1 MALIDWVAWM
11 NLTNRE
17 ADIIFAIMRELS
29 GEFSH
34 DEVRTRVGKQ
44 LLDLL
49 DADYFASYVWNDAQG
64 KFVSGVQLN
73 MSDSNLAQYDEY
85 YQFHDPITHK
95 LQRRHKA
102 TPVSEIM
109 AHEKLKDTDSPYA
122 LITIE
127 IQDNRKDFFIFL
139 SDYSYTS
146 ILQNETAEDS
156 SPQIAEAEETYSE
169 LVILA
174 DEITTVWSMAKSLN
188 YDDLSIYQV
197 MWSIFENNRD
207 AFIDD
212 NINLIR
218 NDMDILVPELQSIRE
233 IDKSYAKFSIREMID
248 TNTFE
253 TQQML
258 TLVAPEPEAIIQE
271 EIEVI
276 QEEKIGNF
284 DIQNQERTTLDP
296 QAIIESQT
304 RIIEIERN
312 EETEILNEEINSG
325 VNILQLLIVSLVSL
339 AVGFLIAIFLI
350 RRNLVNA
357 KSESKTDDAL
367 SSMPKGLS
375 IKNDPFIQQ
384 FDLAITLYEMKDYE
398 KAKTLLDEII
408 DKAKNQKLIQ
418 QAVDLRSKI

>member
-1 MALIDWVAWM
+1 MKIKKISFFLFFI
-11 NLTNRE
+11 TFSS
-17 ADIIFAIMRELS
+17 ILS
-29 GEFSH
+29 
-34 DEVRTRVGKQ
+34 
-44 LLDLL
+44 
-49 DADYFASYVWNDAQG
+49 
-64 KFVSGVQLN
+64 
-73 MSDSNLAQYDEY
+73 
-85 YQFHDPITHK
+85 
-95 LQRRHKA
+95 
-102 TPVSEIM
+102 SEITYISSKTFQDEN
-109 AHEKLKDTDSPYA
+109 AVQIVISINSSEEIDKSDISIFEYQTSSSIKDSLFNLSLSKENISEYNLSFEKLKDTDSPYA
-122 LITIE
+122 LFTIE

-139 SDYSYTS
+139 SDDSYTS

-156 SPQIAEAEETYSE
+156 SPQITEAEETYSE

-258 TLVAPEPEAIIQE
+258 TLVAPESEAIVE
-271 EIEVI
+271 EEVEVI
-276 QEEKIGNF
+276 EEEKIQDF
-284 DIQNQERTTLDP
+284 DIQNQEQTTLDP

>member
-1 MALIDWVAWM
+1 MKIKKISFFLFFI
-11 NLTNRE
+11 TFSS
-17 ADIIFAIMRELS
+17 ILS
-29 GEFSH
+29 
-34 DEVRTRVGKQ
+34 
-44 LLDLL
+44 
-49 DADYFASYVWNDAQG
+49 
-64 KFVSGVQLN
+64 
-73 MSDSNLAQYDEY
+73 
-85 YQFHDPITHK
+85 
-95 LQRRHKA
+95 
-102 TPVSEIM
+102 SEITYISSKTFQDEN
-109 AHEKLKDTDSPYA
+109 AVQIVISINSTKEIDKSDISIFEYQTSSSIKDSLFNLSLSKENISEYNLSFEKLKDTDSPYA
-122 LITIE
+122 LFTIE

-139 SDYSYTS
+139 SDDSYTS

-156 SPQIAEAEETYSE
+156 SPQITEAEETYSE
-169 LVILA
+169 QVILA

-276 QEEKIGNF
+276 QEEKIENF
-284 DIQNQERTTLDP
+284 DIQNQERTTPDP

-418 QAVDLRSKI
+418 QAIDLRSKI

>member
-1 MALIDWVAWM
+1 MKIKKISFFLFF
-11 NLTNRE
+11 
-17 ADIIFAIMRELS
+17 IIFSSLLS
-29 GEFSH
+29 
-34 DEVRTRVGKQ
+34 
-44 LLDLL
+44 
-49 DADYFASYVWNDAQG
+49 
-64 KFVSGVQLN
+64 
-73 MSDSNLAQYDEY
+73 
-85 YQFHDPITHK
+85 
-95 LQRRHKA
+95 
-102 TPVSEIM
+102 SEITYLSSKTFQDEN
-109 AHEKLKDTDSPYA
+109 AIQIVISINSTEEIDKSYINIFEYQTSFSIKDSLFNLSLSRENISEYNLSFEKLKDTDSPYA
-122 LITIE
+122 LFTID
-127 IQDNRKDFFIFL
+127 IKDNRKDFFIFL
-139 SDYSYTS
+139 SDDSYTS
-146 ILQNETAEDS
+146 ILQNDTEEDS
-156 SPQIAEAEETYSE
+156 SPQIIEEEEPSSE

-174 DEITTVWSMAKSLN
+174 NEITTVWSMAKSLN
-188 YDDLSIYQV
+188 YEDLSIYQV

-233 IDKSYAKFSIREMID
+233 IDKSFAKFSIREMID

-258 TLVAPEPEAIIQE
+258 TLVAPEPEVIIE
-271 EIEVI
+271 DEIELI
-276 QEEKIGNF
+276 QEEKVQNF
-284 DIQNQERTTLDP
+284 DIQNQEQTTSDP

-312 EETEILNEEINSG
+312 EEIEVSNEEINSR
-325 VNILQLLIVSLVSL
+325 VNILQLLLVSLVSL

-350 RRNLVNA
+350 RRNSVTA
-357 KSESKTDDAL
+357 KNKSKTDDAL
-367 SSMPKGLS
+367 SSIPKGLS

>member
-1 MALIDWVAWM
+1 MKIKKISSFLF
-11 NLTNRE
+11 L
-17 ADIIFAIMRELS
+17 IIFSSLLS
-29 GEFSH
+29 
-34 DEVRTRVGKQ
+34 
-44 LLDLL
+44 
-49 DADYFASYVWNDAQG
+49 
-64 KFVSGVQLN
+64 
-73 MSDSNLAQYDEY
+73 
-85 YQFHDPITHK
+85 
-95 LQRRHKA
+95 
-102 TPVSEIM
+102 SEITYLSSKTFQDEN
-109 AHEKLKDTDSPYA
+109 AIQIIISINSTEEIDKSDISIFEYQTSSSIKDSLFNLSLSKENISEYNLSFEKLKDTDSPYA
-122 LITIE
+122 LFTIE

-139 SDYSYTS
+139 SDDSYTS

-174 DEITTVWSMAKSLN
+174 DEITTVWSMAESLN

-197 MWSIFENNRD
+197 MWSIFENNRG

-276 QEEKIGNF
+276 QEEKIENF
-284 DIQNQERTTLDP
+284 DIQNQERTTPDP

>member
-1 MALIDWVAWM
+1 MKIKKISFFLFF
-11 NLTNRE
+11 
-17 ADIIFAIMRELS
+17 IIFSSLLS
-29 GEFSH
+29 
-34 DEVRTRVGKQ
+34 
-44 LLDLL
+44 
-49 DADYFASYVWNDAQG
+49 
-64 KFVSGVQLN
+64 
-73 MSDSNLAQYDEY
+73 
-85 YQFHDPITHK
+85 
-95 LQRRHKA
+95 
-102 TPVSEIM
+102 SEITYLSSKTFQDEN
-109 AHEKLKDTDSPYA
+109 AIQIIISINSTEEIDKSDISIFEYQTSSSIKDSLFNLSLSRVNISEYNLSFEKLKDTDTPYA
-122 LITIE
+122 LFTIE
-127 IQDNRKDFFIFL
+127 IKDNRKDFFIFL
-139 SDYSYTS
+139 SDDSYTS
-146 ILQNETAEDS
+146 ILQNETVEVS
-156 SPQIAEAEETYSE
+156 SPQIIEEEKPSNE
-169 LVILA
+169 IVILA
-174 DEITTVWSMAKSLN
+174 DEITTLWSMAESLN

-197 MWSIFENNRD
+197 MWSIFENNRG

-218 NDMDILVPELQSIRE
+218 NDMDILIPELQSIRE

-258 TLVAPEPEAIIQE
+258 TLVAPEPEAIIEQ
-271 EIEVI
+271 EIEVT
-276 QEEKIGNF
+276 QEEKTQNF
-284 DIQNQERTTLDP
+284 DIQNQEQTTLDP

-312 EETEILNEEINSG
+312 EEIEISNGEINSG

-350 RRNLVNA
+350 KRNLVTA
-357 KSESKTDDAL
+357 KNESKPDDAL
-367 SSMPKGLS
+367 LSMPKGLS

-398 KAKTLLDEII
+398 KAKILLDEII

>member
-1 MALIDWVAWM
+1 MKIKKISTFLFF
-11 NLTNRE
+11 
-17 ADIIFAIMRELS
+17 IIFSSLLS
-29 GEFSH
+29 
-34 DEVRTRVGKQ
+34 
-44 LLDLL
+44 
-49 DADYFASYVWNDAQG
+49 
-64 KFVSGVQLN
+64 
-73 MSDSNLAQYDEY
+73 
-85 YQFHDPITHK
+85 
-95 LQRRHKA
+95 
-102 TPVSEIM
+102 SEITYLSSKTFQDEN
-109 AHEKLKDTDSPYA
+109 AIQIVISINSTEELDKSDISIFEYQTSSSIKDSLFNLSLSRENISEYNLSFEKIKDTDSPYA
-122 LITIE
+122 LFTIE
-127 IQDNRKDFFIFL
+127 IKDNRKDFFIFL
-139 SDYSYTS
+139 SDDSYTS
-146 ILQNETAEDS
+146 ILQNETTEVL
-156 SPQIAEAEETYSE
+156 SPQIIEEEETYSE

-174 DEITTVWSMAKSLN
+174 DEITTVWSMAESLN

-197 MWSIFENNRD
+197 MWSIFENNRN

-233 IDKSYAKFSIREMID
+233 IDKSFAKFSIREMID

-258 TLVAPEPEAIIQE
+258 TLVAPESEAIVEE

-276 QEEKIGNF
+276 EEEKIQNF
-284 DIQNQERTTLDP
+284 DIQNQEQTTLDP

>member
-1 MALIDWVAWM
+1 MKIKKISSFLF
-11 NLTNRE
+11 L
-17 ADIIFAIMRELS
+17 IIFSSLLS
-29 GEFSH
+29 
-34 DEVRTRVGKQ
+34 
-44 LLDLL
+44 
-49 DADYFASYVWNDAQG
+49 
-64 KFVSGVQLN
+64 
-73 MSDSNLAQYDEY
+73 
-85 YQFHDPITHK
+85 
-95 LQRRHKA
+95 
-102 TPVSEIM
+102 SEITYISSKTFQDENTVQIVISINSTEEIDKSDISIFEYQTSSSIKDSLFNLSLSRENINEYNLRF
-109 AHEKLKDTDSPYA
+109 EKLKDIDSPYA
-122 LITIE
+122 LFTIE
-127 IQDNRKDFFIFL
+127 IKDNRKDFFIFL
-139 SDYSYTS
+139 SDDSYTS
-146 ILQNETAEDS
+146 ILQNETTEVL
-156 SPQIAEAEETYSE
+156 SPQIIEEEETYSE

-174 DEITTVWSMAKSLN
+174 DEITTVWSMAESLN

-197 MWSIFENNRD
+197 MWGIFENNRD

-233 IDKSYAKFSIREMID
+233 IDKSFAKFSIREMID

-258 TLVAPEPEAIIQE
+258 TLVAPEPEAIVEE
-271 EIEVI
+271 EIEEI
-276 QEEKIGNF
+276 QEEKIQNF
-284 DIQNQERTTLDP
+284 DIQNQEQTSLDP

-339 AVGFLIAIFLI
+339 AAGFLIAIFLI
-350 RRNLVNA
+350 RKNSVTA
-357 KSESKTDDAL
+357 KSESQTEDAL
-367 SSMPKGLS
+367 LSMPKGLS

>member
-1 MALIDWVAWM
+1 MKIKKISFFLFFI
-11 NLTNRE
+11 TFSS
-17 ADIIFAIMRELS
+17 ILS
-29 GEFSH
+29 
-34 DEVRTRVGKQ
+34 
-44 LLDLL
+44 
-49 DADYFASYVWNDAQG
+49 
-64 KFVSGVQLN
+64 
-73 MSDSNLAQYDEY
+73 
-85 YQFHDPITHK
+85 
-95 LQRRHKA
+95 
-102 TPVSEIM
+102 SEITYISSKTFQDEN
-109 AHEKLKDTDSPYA
+109 AVQIVISINSSEEIDKSDISIFEYQTSSSIKDSLFNLSLSKENISEYNLSFEKLKDTDSPYA
-122 LITIE
+122 LFTIE

-139 SDYSYTS
+139 SDDSYTS

-156 SPQIAEAEETYSE
+156 SPQITEAEETYSE

-207 AFIDD
+207 AFIED

-218 NDMDILVPELQSIRE
+218 NDMDILVPEFQSIKE

-276 QEEKIGNF
+276 QEEKIENF
-284 DIQNQERTTLDP
+284 DIQNQERTTPDP

-418 QAVDLRSKI
+418 QAIDLRSKI

>member
-1 MALIDWVAWM
+1 MKIKKISFFLFFI
-11 NLTNRE
+11 TFSS
-17 ADIIFAIMRELS
+17 ILS
-29 GEFSH
+29 
-34 DEVRTRVGKQ
+34 
-44 LLDLL
+44 
-49 DADYFASYVWNDAQG
+49 
-64 KFVSGVQLN
+64 
-73 MSDSNLAQYDEY
+73 
-85 YQFHDPITHK
+85 
-95 LQRRHKA
+95 
-102 TPVSEIM
+102 SEITYISSKTFQDEN
-109 AHEKLKDTDSPYA
+109 AVQIVISINSSEEIDKSDISIFEYQTSSSIKDSLFNLSLSKENISEYNLSFEKLKDTDSPYA
-122 LITIE
+122 LFTIE

-139 SDYSYTS
+139 SDDSYTS

-156 SPQIAEAEETYSE
+156 SPQITEAEETYSE

-218 NDMDILVPELQSIRE
+218 NDRDILVPELQSIRE
-233 IDKSYAKFSIREMID
+233 IDKSYAKFSVREMID

-258 TLVAPEPEAIIQE
+258 TLIAPETE
-271 EIEVI
+271 ETIEETVEEM
-276 QEEKIGNF
+276 QEEKIQNF
-284 DIQNQERTTLDP
+284 DIQNQEQTTSDP

-312 EETEILNEEINSG
+312 EEIEISNEEINSG
-325 VNILQLLIVSLVSL
+325 VNLLQLLIVSLLSL
-339 AVGFLIAIFLI
+339 AAGFLIAIFLI
-350 RRNLVNA
+350 RKNSVIA
-357 KSESKTDDAL
+357 KSEFQTEDAL
-367 SSMPKGLS
+367 LSMPKGLS

>member
-1 MALIDWVAWM
+1 MKIKKISFFLFF
-11 NLTNRE
+11 
-17 ADIIFAIMRELS
+17 IIFSSLLS
-29 GEFSH
+29 
-34 DEVRTRVGKQ
+34 
-44 LLDLL
+44 
-49 DADYFASYVWNDAQG
+49 
-64 KFVSGVQLN
+64 
-73 MSDSNLAQYDEY
+73 
-85 YQFHDPITHK
+85 
-95 LQRRHKA
+95 
-102 TPVSEIM
+102 SEISFLSSKTFQDEN
-109 AHEKLKDTDSPYA
+109 AIQIVISINSTEEIDKSDISIFEYQTSSSIKDSLFNLSLSRVNISEYNLSFEKLKDTDTPYA
-122 LITIE
+122 LFTIE
-127 IQDNRKDFFIFL
+127 IKDNRKDFFIFL
-139 SDYSYTS
+139 SDDSYTS
-146 ILQNETAEDS
+146 ILQNETVEVS
-156 SPQIAEAEETYSE
+156 SPQIIEEEKPSNE
-169 LVILA
+169 IVILA
-174 DEITTVWSMAKSLN
+174 DEISTVWSMAESLN

-197 MWSIFENNRD
+197 MWSIFENNRG

-218 NDMDILVPELQSIRE
+218 NDMDILIPELQSIRE

-258 TLVAPEPEAIIQE
+258 TLVAPEPEAIIEQ
-271 EIEVI
+271 EIEVT
-276 QEEKIGNF
+276 QEEKTQNF
-284 DIQNQERTTLDP
+284 DIQNQEQTTLDP

-312 EETEILNEEINSG
+312 EEIEISNGEINSG

-350 RRNLVNA
+350 KRNLVTA
-357 KSESKTDDAL
+357 KNETKPDDAL

-398 KAKTLLDEII
+398 KAKILLDEII

>member
-1 MALIDWVAWM
+1 MKIKKISFFLFF
-11 NLTNRE
+11 
-17 ADIIFAIMRELS
+17 IIFSSLLS
-29 GEFSH
+29 
-34 DEVRTRVGKQ
+34 
-44 LLDLL
+44 
-49 DADYFASYVWNDAQG
+49 
-64 KFVSGVQLN
+64 
-73 MSDSNLAQYDEY
+73 
-85 YQFHDPITHK
+85 
-95 LQRRHKA
+95 
-102 TPVSEIM
+102 SEITYLSSKTFQDEN
-109 AHEKLKDTDSPYA
+109 AIQIIISINSTEEIDKSDISIFEYQTSSSIKDSLFNLSLSRVNISEYNLSFEKLKDTDTPYA
-122 LITIE
+122 LFTIE
-127 IQDNRKDFFIFL
+127 IKDNRKDFFIFL
-139 SDYSYTS
+139 SDDSYTS
-146 ILQNETAEDS
+146 ILQNETLEVS
-156 SPQIAEAEETYSE
+156 SPQIIEEEKPSNE
-169 LVILA
+169 IVILA
-174 DEITTVWSMAKSLN
+174 DEITTVWSMAESLN

-197 MWSIFENNRD
+197 MWSIFENNRG

-218 NDMDILVPELQSIRE
+218 NDMDILIPELQSIRE
-233 IDKSYAKFSIREMID
+233 IDKSYAKFSIREMVD

-258 TLVAPEPEAIIQE
+258 TLVAPEPEAIIEQ
-271 EIEVI
+271 EIEVT
-276 QEEKIGNF
+276 QEEKTQNF
-284 DIQNQERTTLDP
+284 DTQNQEQTTLDP

-312 EETEILNEEINSG
+312 EEIEISNGEINSG

-350 RRNLVNA
+350 KRNLVTA
-357 KSESKTDDAL
+357 KNESKPDDAL

-398 KAKTLLDEII
+398 KAKILLDEII

>member
-1 MALIDWVAWM
+1 MKIKKISFFLFF
-11 NLTNRE
+11 
-17 ADIIFAIMRELS
+17 IIFSSLLS
-29 GEFSH
+29 
-34 DEVRTRVGKQ
+34 
-44 LLDLL
+44 
-49 DADYFASYVWNDAQG
+49 
-64 KFVSGVQLN
+64 
-73 MSDSNLAQYDEY
+73 
-85 YQFHDPITHK
+85 
-95 LQRRHKA
+95 
-102 TPVSEIM
+102 SEITFLSSKTFQDEN
-109 AHEKLKDTDSPYA
+109 AIQIVISINSTEEIDKSDISIFEYQTSSSIKDSLFNLSLSRVNISEYNLSFEKLKDTDSPYA
-122 LITIE
+122 LFTIE
-127 IQDNRKDFFIFL
+127 IKDNRKDFFIFL
-139 SDYSYTS
+139 SDDSYTS
-146 ILQNETAEDS
+146 ILQNETVEVS
-156 SPQIAEAEETYSE
+156 SPQIIEEEKPSNE
-169 LVILA
+169 IVILA
-174 DEITTVWSMAKSLN
+174 DEITTVWSMAESLN

-197 MWSIFENNRD
+197 MWSIFENNRG

-218 NDMDILVPELQSIRE
+218 NDMDILIPELQSIRE

-258 TLVAPEPEAIIQE
+258 TLVAPEPEAIIEQ
-271 EIEVI
+271 EIEVT
-276 QEEKIGNF
+276 QEEKTQNF
-284 DIQNQERTTLDP
+284 DIQNQEQTTLDP

-312 EETEILNEEINSG
+312 EEIEISNGEINSG

-350 RRNLVNA
+350 KRNLVTA
-357 KSESKTDDAL
+357 KNESKPDDAL

-398 KAKTLLDEII
+398 KAKILLDEII

>member
-1 MALIDWVAWM
+1 MKIKKISFFLFF
-11 NLTNRE
+11 
-17 ADIIFAIMRELS
+17 IIFSSLLS
-29 GEFSH
+29 
-34 DEVRTRVGKQ
+34 
-44 LLDLL
+44 
-49 DADYFASYVWNDAQG
+49 
-64 KFVSGVQLN
+64 
-73 MSDSNLAQYDEY
+73 
-85 YQFHDPITHK
+85 
-95 LQRRHKA
+95 
-102 TPVSEIM
+102 SEITYLSSKTFQDEN
-109 AHEKLKDTDSPYA
+109 AIQIIISINSTEEIDKSDISIFEYQTSSSIKDSLFNLSLSRVNISEYNLSFEKLKDTDTPYA
-122 LITIE
+122 LFTIE
-127 IQDNRKDFFIFL
+127 IKDNRKDFFIFL
-139 SDYSYTS
+139 SDDSYAS
-146 ILQNETAEDS
+146 ILQDETVEVS
-156 SPQIAEAEETYSE
+156 SPQIIEEEKPSNE
-169 LVILA
+169 IVILA
-174 DEITTVWSMAKSLN
+174 DEITTVWSMAESLN

-197 MWSIFENNRD
+197 MWSIFENNRG

-218 NDMDILVPELQSIRE
+218 NDMDILIPELQSIRE

-258 TLVAPEPEAIIQE
+258 TLVAPEPEAIIEQ
-271 EIEVI
+271 EIEVT
-276 QEEKIGNF
+276 QEEKTQNF
-284 DIQNQERTTLDP
+284 DIQNQEQTTLDP

-312 EETEILNEEINSG
+312 EEIEISNGEINSG

-350 RRNLVNA
+350 KRNLVTA
-357 KSESKTDDAL
+357 KNESKPDDAL

-398 KAKTLLDEII
+398 KAKILLDEII

>member
-1 MALIDWVAWM
+1 MKIKKISFFLFF
-11 NLTNRE
+11 
-17 ADIIFAIMRELS
+17 IIFSSLLS
-29 GEFSH
+29 
-34 DEVRTRVGKQ
+34 
-44 LLDLL
+44 
-49 DADYFASYVWNDAQG
+49 
-64 KFVSGVQLN
+64 
-73 MSDSNLAQYDEY
+73 
-85 YQFHDPITHK
+85 
-95 LQRRHKA
+95 
-102 TPVSEIM
+102 SEITYLSSKTFQDEN
-109 AHEKLKDTDSPYA
+109 AIQIIISINSTEEIDKSDISIFEYQTSSSIKDSLFNLSLSRVNISEYNLSFEKLKDTDTPYA
-122 LITIE
+122 LFTIE
-127 IQDNRKDFFIFL
+127 IKDNRKDFFIFL
-139 SDYSYTS
+139 SDDSYTS
-146 ILQNETAEDS
+146 ILQNETVEVS
-156 SPQIAEAEETYSE
+156 SPQIIEKEKPSNEI
-169 LVILA
+169 VILA
-174 DEITTVWSMAKSLN
+174 DEITTVWSMAESLN

-197 MWSIFENNRD
+197 MWSIFENNRG

-218 NDMDILVPELQSIRE
+218 NDMDILIPELQSIRE

-258 TLVAPEPEAIIQE
+258 TLVAPEPEAIIEQ
-271 EIEVI
+271 EIEVT
-276 QEEKIGNF
+276 QEEKTQNF
-284 DIQNQERTTLDP
+284 DIQSQEQTTLDP

-312 EETEILNEEINSG
+312 EEIEISNGEINSG

-350 RRNLVNA
+350 KRNLVTA
-357 KSESKTDDAL
+357 KNESKPDDAL

-398 KAKTLLDEII
+398 KAKILLDEII

>member
-1 MALIDWVAWM
+1 MKIKKISFFLFFI
-11 NLTNRE
+11 TFSS
-17 ADIIFAIMRELS
+17 ILS
-29 GEFSH
+29 
-34 DEVRTRVGKQ
+34 
-44 LLDLL
+44 
-49 DADYFASYVWNDAQG
+49 
-64 KFVSGVQLN
+64 
-73 MSDSNLAQYDEY
+73 
-85 YQFHDPITHK
+85 
-95 LQRRHKA
+95 
-102 TPVSEIM
+102 SEITYISSKTFQDEN
-109 AHEKLKDTDSPYA
+109 AVQIVISINSSEEIDKSDISIFEYQTSSSIKDSLFNLSLSKENISEYNLSFEKLKDTDSPYA
-122 LITIE
+122 LFTIE

-139 SDYSYTS
+139 SDDSYTS

-156 SPQIAEAEETYSE
+156 SPQITEAEETYSE

-258 TLVAPEPEAIIQE
+258 TLVAPESEAIVEE

-276 QEEKIGNF
+276 EEEKIENF
-284 DIQNQERTTLDP
+284 DIQNQEQTTLDP

>member
-1 MALIDWVAWM
+1 MKIKKISFFLFFI
-11 NLTNRE
+11 TFSS
-17 ADIIFAIMRELS
+17 ILS
-29 GEFSH
+29 
-34 DEVRTRVGKQ
+34 
-44 LLDLL
+44 
-49 DADYFASYVWNDAQG
+49 
-64 KFVSGVQLN
+64 
-73 MSDSNLAQYDEY
+73 
-85 YQFHDPITHK
+85 
-95 LQRRHKA
+95 
-102 TPVSEIM
+102 SEITYISSKTFQDEN
-109 AHEKLKDTDSPYA
+109 AVQIVISINSSEEIDKSDISIFEYQTSSSIKDSLFNLSLSKENISEYNLSFEKLKDTDSPYA
-122 LITIE
+122 LFTIE

-139 SDYSYTS
+139 SDDSYTS

-156 SPQIAEAEETYSE
+156 SPQITEAEETYSE
-169 LVILA
+169 QVILA

-218 NDMDILVPELQSIRE
+218 SDMDILVPELQSIRE

-276 QEEKIGNF
+276 QEEKIENF
-284 DIQNQERTTLDP
+284 DIQNQERTTPDP

-418 QAVDLRSKI
+418 QAIDLRSKI

>member
-1 MALIDWVAWM
+1 MKIKKISFFLFF
-11 NLTNRE
+11 
-17 ADIIFAIMRELS
+17 IIFSSLLS
-29 GEFSH
+29 
-34 DEVRTRVGKQ
+34 
-44 LLDLL
+44 
-49 DADYFASYVWNDAQG
+49 
-64 KFVSGVQLN
+64 
-73 MSDSNLAQYDEY
+73 
-85 YQFHDPITHK
+85 
-95 LQRRHKA
+95 
-102 TPVSEIM
+102 SEITYLSSKTFQDEN
-109 AHEKLKDTDSPYA
+109 AIQIIISINSTEEIDKSDISIFEYQTSSSIKDSLFNLSLSRVNISEYNLSFEKLKDTDSPYA
-122 LITIE
+122 LFTIE
-127 IQDNRKDFFIFL
+127 IKDNRKDFFIFL
-139 SDYSYTS
+139 SDDTYTS
-146 ILQNETAEDS
+146 IIQNETVEVS
-156 SPQIAEAEETYSE
+156 SPQIIEEEKPSNE
-169 LVILA
+169 LVILS
-174 DEITTVWSMAKSLN
+174 DEITTVWSMAESLN

-197 MWSIFENNRD
+197 MWSIFENNRG

-218 NDMDILVPELQSIRE
+218 NDMDILIPELQSIRE

-258 TLVAPEPEAIIQE
+258 TLVAPEPEAIIEQ
-271 EIEVI
+271 EIEVT
-276 QEEKIGNF
+276 QEEKTQNF
-284 DIQNQERTTLDP
+284 DIQNQEQTTLDP

-312 EETEILNEEINSG
+312 EEIEISNGEINSG

-350 RRNLVNA
+350 KRNLVTA
-357 KSESKTDDAL
+357 KNESKPDDAL

-398 KAKTLLDEII
+398 KAKILLDEII

>member
-1 MALIDWVAWM
+1 MKIKKISFFLFF
-11 NLTNRE
+11 
-17 ADIIFAIMRELS
+17 IIFSSLLS
-29 GEFSH
+29 
-34 DEVRTRVGKQ
+34 
-44 LLDLL
+44 
-49 DADYFASYVWNDAQG
+49 
-64 KFVSGVQLN
+64 
-73 MSDSNLAQYDEY
+73 
-85 YQFHDPITHK
+85 
-95 LQRRHKA
+95 
-102 TPVSEIM
+102 SEITYLSSKTFKDEN
-109 AHEKLKDTDSPYA
+109 AIQIIISINSTEEIDKSDISIFEYQTSSSIKDSLFNLSLSRVNISEYNLSFEKLKDTDTPYA
-122 LITIE
+122 LFTIE
-127 IQDNRKDFFIFL
+127 IKDNRKDFFIFL
-139 SDYSYTS
+139 SDDSYTS
-146 ILQNETAEDS
+146 ILQNETVEVS
-156 SPQIAEAEETYSE
+156 SPQIIEEEKPSNE
-169 LVILA
+169 IVILA
-174 DEITTVWSMAKSLN
+174 DEITTVWSMAESLN

-197 MWSIFENNRD
+197 MWSIFENNRG

-218 NDMDILVPELQSIRE
+218 NDMDILIPELQSIRE

-258 TLVAPEPEAIIQE
+258 TLVAPEPEAIIE
-271 EIEVI
+271 KEIEVT
-276 QEEKIGNF
+276 QEEKTQNF
-284 DIQNQERTTLDP
+284 DIQNQEQTTLDP

-312 EETEILNEEINSG
+312 EEIEISNGEINSG
-325 VNILQLLIVSLVSL
+325 VNILQLLIVSLISL

-350 RRNLVNA
+350 KRNLVTA
-357 KSESKTDDAL
+357 KNESKPDDAL

-398 KAKTLLDEII
+398 KAKILLDEII

>member
-1 MALIDWVAWM
+1 MKIKKISTFLFF
-11 NLTNRE
+11 
-17 ADIIFAIMRELS
+17 IIFSSLLS
-29 GEFSH
+29 
-34 DEVRTRVGKQ
+34 
-44 LLDLL
+44 
-49 DADYFASYVWNDAQG
+49 
-64 KFVSGVQLN
+64 
-73 MSDSNLAQYDEY
+73 
-85 YQFHDPITHK
+85 
-95 LQRRHKA
+95 
-102 TPVSEIM
+102 SEITYLSSKTFQDENEIQIVISINSTEELDKSDISIFEYQTSSSIKDSLFNLSLSRENISEYNLSF
-109 AHEKLKDTDSPYA
+109 EKIKDTDSPYA
-122 LITIE
+122 LFTIE
-127 IQDNRKDFFIFL
+127 IKDNRKDFFIFL
-139 SDYSYTS
+139 SDDSYTS
-146 ILQNETAEDS
+146 ILQNETTEIL
-156 SPQIAEAEETYSE
+156 SPKIIEEEETYSE

-174 DEITTVWSMAKSLN
+174 DEITTVWSMAESLN

-197 MWSIFENNRD
+197 MWSIFENNRN

-218 NDMDILVPELQSIRE
+218 NDMDILVPELQSIRK
-233 IDKSYAKFSIREMID
+233 IDKSFAKFSIREMID

-258 TLVAPEPEAIIQE
+258 TLVAPESEAIVEE

-276 QEEKIGNF
+276 EEEKIQNF
-284 DIQNQERTTLDP
+284 DIQNPEQTTLDP

-339 AVGFLIAIFLI
+339 AIGFLIAFFLI
-350 RRNLVNA
+350 RKNSVIA
-357 KSESKTDDAL
+357 KSEFKTEDAL
-367 SSMPKGLS
+367 LSMPKGLS

>member
-1 MALIDWVAWM
+1 MKIKKISFFLFF
-11 NLTNRE
+11 
-17 ADIIFAIMRELS
+17 IIFSSLLS
-29 GEFSH
+29 
-34 DEVRTRVGKQ
+34 
-44 LLDLL
+44 
-49 DADYFASYVWNDAQG
+49 
-64 KFVSGVQLN
+64 
-73 MSDSNLAQYDEY
+73 
-85 YQFHDPITHK
+85 
-95 LQRRHKA
+95 
-102 TPVSEIM
+102 SEITYLSSKTFQDEN
-109 AHEKLKDTDSPYA
+109 AIQIIISINSTEEIDKSDISIFEYQTSSSIKDSLFNLSLSRVNISEYNLSFEKLKDTDNPYA
-122 LITIE
+122 LFTIE
-127 IQDNRKDFFIFL
+127 IKDNRKDFFIFL
-139 SDYSYTS
+139 SDDSYTS
-146 ILQNETAEDS
+146 ILQNETVEVS
-156 SPQIAEAEETYSE
+156 SPQIIEEEKPSNE
-169 LVILA
+169 IVILA
-174 DEITTVWSMAKSLN
+174 DEISTVWSMAESLN

-197 MWSIFENNRD
+197 MWSIFENNRG

-218 NDMDILVPELQSIRE
+218 NDMDILIPELQSIRE

-258 TLVAPEPEAIIQE
+258 TLVAPEPEAIIEQ
-271 EIEVI
+271 EIEVT
-276 QEEKIGNF
+276 QEEKTQNF
-284 DIQNQERTTLDP
+284 DTQNQEQTTLDP

-312 EETEILNEEINSG
+312 EEIEISNGEINSG

-339 AVGFLIAIFLI
+339 AVGFLIATFLI
-350 RRNLVNA
+350 KRNLVTA
-357 KSESKTDDAL
+357 KNETKPDDAL

-398 KAKTLLDEII
+398 KAKILLDEII

>member
-1 MALIDWVAWM
+1 MKIKKISFFLFF
-11 NLTNRE
+11 
-17 ADIIFAIMRELS
+17 IIFSSLLS
-29 GEFSH
+29 
-34 DEVRTRVGKQ
+34 
-44 LLDLL
+44 
-49 DADYFASYVWNDAQG
+49 
-64 KFVSGVQLN
+64 
-73 MSDSNLAQYDEY
+73 
-85 YQFHDPITHK
+85 
-95 LQRRHKA
+95 
-102 TPVSEIM
+102 SEITYLSSKTFQDEN
-109 AHEKLKDTDSPYA
+109 AIQIIISINSTEEIDKSDISIFEYQTSSSIKDSLFNLSLSRVNISEYNLSFEKLKDTDTPYA
-122 LITIE
+122 LFTIE
-127 IQDNRKDFFIFL
+127 IKDNRKDFFIFL
-139 SDYSYTS
+139 SDDSYTS
-146 ILQNETAEDS
+146 ILQNETVEVS
-156 SPQIAEAEETYSE
+156 SPQIIEEEKPSNE
-169 LVILA
+169 PVILS
-174 DEITTVWSMAKSLN
+174 DEITTVWSMAESLN

-197 MWSIFENNRD
+197 MWSIFENNRG

-218 NDMDILVPELQSIRE
+218 NDMDILIPELQSIRE

-258 TLVAPEPEAIIQE
+258 TLVAPEPEAIIEQ
-271 EIEVI
+271 EIEVT
-276 QEEKIGNF
+276 QEEKTQNF
-284 DIQNQERTTLDP
+284 DIQNQEQTTLDP

-312 EETEILNEEINSG
+312 EEIEISNGEINSG
-325 VNILQLLIVSLVSL
+325 VNILQLFIVSLVSL

-350 RRNLVNA
+350 KRNLVTA
-357 KSESKTDDAL
+357 KNESKPDDAL

-398 KAKTLLDEII
+398 KAKILLDEII

>member
-1 MALIDWVAWM
+1 MKIKKISFFLFF
-11 NLTNRE
+11 
-17 ADIIFAIMRELS
+17 IIFSSLLS
-29 GEFSH
+29 
-34 DEVRTRVGKQ
+34 
-44 LLDLL
+44 
-49 DADYFASYVWNDAQG
+49 
-64 KFVSGVQLN
+64 
-73 MSDSNLAQYDEY
+73 
-85 YQFHDPITHK
+85 
-95 LQRRHKA
+95 
-102 TPVSEIM
+102 SEITYLSSKTFQDEN
-109 AHEKLKDTDSPYA
+109 AIQIVISINSTEEIDKSDISIFEYQTSSSIKDSLFNLSLSRVNISEYNLSFEKLKDTDTPYA
-122 LITIE
+122 LFTIE
-127 IQDNRKDFFIFL
+127 IKDNRKDFFIFL
-139 SDYSYTS
+139 SDDSYTS
-146 ILQNETAEDS
+146 ILQNETVEVS
-156 SPQIAEAEETYSE
+156 SPQIIEEEKPSNE
-169 LVILA
+169 IVILA
-174 DEITTVWSMAKSLN
+174 DEISTVWSMAESLN

-197 MWSIFENNRD
+197 MWSIFENNRG

-218 NDMDILVPELQSIRE
+218 NDMDILIPELQSIRE

-258 TLVAPEPEAIIQE
+258 TLVAPEPEAIIE
-271 EIEVI
+271 KEIEVT
-276 QEEKIGNF
+276 QEEKTQNF
-284 DIQNQERTTLDP
+284 DIQNQEQTTLDP

-312 EETEILNEEINSG
+312 EEIEISNEEINSG

-350 RRNLVNA
+350 KRNLVTA
-357 KSESKTDDAL
+357 KNETKPDDAL

-398 KAKTLLDEII
+398 KAKILLDEII

>member
-1 MALIDWVAWM
+1 MKIKKISFFLFF
-11 NLTNRE
+11 
-17 ADIIFAIMRELS
+17 IIFSSLLS
-29 GEFSH
+29 
-34 DEVRTRVGKQ
+34 
-44 LLDLL
+44 
-49 DADYFASYVWNDAQG
+49 
-64 KFVSGVQLN
+64 
-73 MSDSNLAQYDEY
+73 
-85 YQFHDPITHK
+85 
-95 LQRRHKA
+95 
-102 TPVSEIM
+102 SEITYLSSKTFQDEN
-109 AHEKLKDTDSPYA
+109 AIQIIISINSTEEIDKSDISIFEYQTSSSIKDSLFNLSLSRVNISEYNLSFEKLKDTDTPYA
-122 LITIE
+122 LFTIE
-127 IQDNRKDFFIFL
+127 IKDNRKDFFIFL
-139 SDYSYTS
+139 SDDSYTS
-146 ILQNETAEDS
+146 ILQNETVEVS
-156 SPQIAEAEETYSE
+156 SPQIIEEEKPSNE
-169 LVILA
+169 IVILA
-174 DEITTVWSMAKSLN
+174 DEITTVWSMAESLN

-197 MWSIFENNRD
+197 MWSIFENNRG

-218 NDMDILVPELQSIRE
+218 NDMDILIPELQSIRE

-258 TLVAPEPEAIIQE
+258 TLVAPEPEAIIEQ
-271 EIEVI
+271 EIEVT
-276 QEEKIGNF
+276 QEEKTQNF
-284 DIQNQERTTLDP
+284 DIQNQEQTTLDP

-312 EETEILNEEINSG
+312 EEIEISNGEINSG

-339 AVGFLIAIFLI
+339 AIGFLIAIFLI
-350 RRNLVNA
+350 KRNLVTTKN
-357 KSESKTDDAL
+357 ESKPDDAL

-398 KAKTLLDEII
+398 KAKILLDEII

>member
-1 MALIDWVAWM
+1 MKIKKISFFLFF
-11 NLTNRE
+11 
-17 ADIIFAIMRELS
+17 IIFSSLLS
-29 GEFSH
+29 
-34 DEVRTRVGKQ
+34 
-44 LLDLL
+44 
-49 DADYFASYVWNDAQG
+49 
-64 KFVSGVQLN
+64 
-73 MSDSNLAQYDEY
+73 
-85 YQFHDPITHK
+85 
-95 LQRRHKA
+95 
-102 TPVSEIM
+102 SEITYLSSKTFQDEN
-109 AHEKLKDTDSPYA
+109 AIQIIISINSTEEIDKSDISIFEYQTSSSIKDSLFNLSLSRVNISEYNLSFEKLKDTDTPYA
-122 LITIE
+122 LFTIE
-127 IQDNRKDFFIFL
+127 IKDNRKDFFIFL
-139 SDYSYTS
+139 SDDSYTS
-146 ILQNETAEDS
+146 ILQNETVEVS
-156 SPQIAEAEETYSE
+156 SPQIIEEEKPSKE
-169 LVILA
+169 IVILA
-174 DEITTVWSMAKSLN
+174 DEITTVWSMAESLN

-197 MWSIFENNRD
+197 MWSIFENNRG

-218 NDMDILVPELQSIRE
+218 NDMDILIPELQSIRE

-258 TLVAPEPEAIIQE
+258 TLVAPEPEAIIEQK
-271 EIEVI
+271 IEVT
-276 QEEKIGNF
+276 QEEKTQNF
-284 DIQNQERTTLDP
+284 DIQNQEQTTLDP

-312 EETEILNEEINSG
+312 EEIEISNGEINSG

-350 RRNLVNA
+350 KRNLVTA
-357 KSESKTDDAL
+357 KNESKPDDAL

-398 KAKTLLDEII
+398 KAKILLDEII

>member
-1 MALIDWVAWM
+1 MKIKKISFFLFF
-11 NLTNRE
+11 
-17 ADIIFAIMRELS
+17 IIFSSLLS
-29 GEFSH
+29 
-34 DEVRTRVGKQ
+34 
-44 LLDLL
+44 
-49 DADYFASYVWNDAQG
+49 
-64 KFVSGVQLN
+64 
-73 MSDSNLAQYDEY
+73 
-85 YQFHDPITHK
+85 
-95 LQRRHKA
+95 
-102 TPVSEIM
+102 SEITYLSSKTFQDEN
-109 AHEKLKDTDSPYA
+109 AIQIVISINSTEEIDKSDISIFEYQTSSSIKDSLFNLSLSRVNISEYNLSFEKLKDTDTPYA
-122 LITIE
+122 LFTIE
-127 IQDNRKDFFIFL
+127 IKDNRKDFFIFL
-139 SDYSYTS
+139 SDDSYTS
-146 ILQNETAEDS
+146 ILQNETVEVS
-156 SPQIAEAEETYSE
+156 SPQIIEEEKPSNE
-169 LVILA
+169 IVILA
-174 DEITTVWSMAKSLN
+174 DEITTVWSMAESLN

-197 MWSIFENNRD
+197 MWSIFENNRG

-218 NDMDILVPELQSIRE
+218 NDMDILIPELQSIRE

-258 TLVAPEPEAIIQE
+258 TLVAPEPEAIIEQ
-271 EIEVI
+271 EIEVT
-276 QEEKIGNF
+276 QEEKTQNF
-284 DIQNQERTTLDP
+284 DTQNQEQTTLDP

-312 EETEILNEEINSG
+312 EEIEISNGEINSG

-350 RRNLVNA
+350 KRNLVTA
-357 KSESKTDDAL
+357 KNESKPDDAL

-398 KAKTLLDEII
+398 KAKILLDEII

>member
-1 MALIDWVAWM
+1 MKIKKISFFLFF
-11 NLTNRE
+11 
-17 ADIIFAIMRELS
+17 IIFSSLLS
-29 GEFSH
+29 
-34 DEVRTRVGKQ
+34 
-44 LLDLL
+44 
-49 DADYFASYVWNDAQG
+49 
-64 KFVSGVQLN
+64 
-73 MSDSNLAQYDEY
+73 
-85 YQFHDPITHK
+85 
-95 LQRRHKA
+95 
-102 TPVSEIM
+102 SEITYLSSKTFQDEN
-109 AHEKLKDTDSPYA
+109 AIQIIISINSTEEIDKSDISIFEYQTSSSIKDSLFNLSLSRVNISEYNLSFEKLKDTDTPYA
-122 LITIE
+122 LFTIE
-127 IQDNRKDFFIFL
+127 IKDNRKDFFIFL
-139 SDYSYTS
+139 SDDSYTS
-146 ILQNETAEDS
+146 ILQNETVEVS
-156 SPQIAEAEETYSE
+156 SSQIIEEEKPSNE
-169 LVILA
+169 IVILA
-174 DEITTVWSMAKSLN
+174 DEITTVWSMAESLN
-188 YDDLSIYQV
+188 YDDISIYQV
-197 MWSIFENNRD
+197 MWSIFENNRG

-218 NDMDILVPELQSIRE
+218 NDMDILIPELQSIRE

-258 TLVAPEPEAIIQE
+258 TLVAPEPEAIIEQ
-271 EIEVI
+271 EIEVT
-276 QEEKIGNF
+276 QEEKTQNF
-284 DIQNQERTTLDP
+284 DIQNQEQTTLDP

-312 EETEILNEEINSG
+312 EEIEISNGEINSG

-350 RRNLVNA
+350 KRNLVTA
-357 KSESKTDDAL
+357 KNESKPDDAL

-398 KAKTLLDEII
+398 KAKILLDEII

>member
-1 MALIDWVAWM
+1 MKIKKISFFLFF
-11 NLTNRE
+11 
-17 ADIIFAIMRELS
+17 IIFSSLLS
-29 GEFSH
+29 
-34 DEVRTRVGKQ
+34 
-44 LLDLL
+44 
-49 DADYFASYVWNDAQG
+49 
-64 KFVSGVQLN
+64 
-73 MSDSNLAQYDEY
+73 
-85 YQFHDPITHK
+85 
-95 LQRRHKA
+95 
-102 TPVSEIM
+102 SEITYLSSKTFQDEN
-109 AHEKLKDTDSPYA
+109 AIQIIISINSTEEIDKSDISIFEYQTSSSIKDSLFNLNLSRVNISEYNLSFEKLKDTDTPYA
-122 LITIE
+122 LFTIE
-127 IQDNRKDFFIFL
+127 IKDNRKDFFIFL
-139 SDYSYTS
+139 SDDSYTS
-146 ILQNETAEDS
+146 ILQNETVEVS
-156 SPQIAEAEETYSE
+156 SPQIIEEEKPSNE
-169 LVILA
+169 IVILA
-174 DEITTVWSMAKSLN
+174 DEITTVWSMAESLN

-197 MWSIFENNRD
+197 MWSIFENNRG

-218 NDMDILVPELQSIRE
+218 NDMDILIPELQSIKE

-258 TLVAPEPEAIIQE
+258 TLVAPEPEAIIEQ
-271 EIEVI
+271 EIEVT
-276 QEEKIGNF
+276 QEEKTQNF
-284 DIQNQERTTLDP
+284 DIQNQEQTTLDP

-312 EETEILNEEINSG
+312 EEIEISNGEINSG

-350 RRNLVNA
+350 KRNLVTA
-357 KSESKTDDAL
+357 KNESKPDDAL

-398 KAKTLLDEII
+398 KAKILLDEII

>member
-1 MALIDWVAWM
+1 MKVKKISFFLFF
-11 NLTNRE
+11 
-17 ADIIFAIMRELS
+17 IIFSSLLS
-29 GEFSH
+29 
-34 DEVRTRVGKQ
+34 
-44 LLDLL
+44 
-49 DADYFASYVWNDAQG
+49 
-64 KFVSGVQLN
+64 
-73 MSDSNLAQYDEY
+73 
-85 YQFHDPITHK
+85 
-95 LQRRHKA
+95 
-102 TPVSEIM
+102 SEITYLSSKTFQDEN
-109 AHEKLKDTDSPYA
+109 AIQIVISINSTEEIDKSYINIFEYQTSFSIKDSLFNLSLSRENISEYNLSFEKLKDTDSPYA
-122 LITIE
+122 LFTID
-127 IQDNRKDFFIFL
+127 IKDNRKDFFIFL
-139 SDYSYTS
+139 SDDSYTS
-146 ILQNETAEDS
+146 ILQNETTEVL
-156 SPQIAEAEETYSE
+156 SPQIIEEEETYSE

-174 DEITTVWSMAKSLN
+174 DEITTVWSMAESLN

-258 TLVAPEPEAIIQE
+258 TLVAPEPEVIIE
-271 EIEVI
+271 DEIELI
-276 QEEKIGNF
+276 QEEKVQNF
-284 DIQNQERTTLDP
+284 DIQNQEQTTSDP

-312 EETEILNEEINSG
+312 EEIEVSNEEINSR
-325 VNILQLLIVSLVSL
+325 VNILQLLLVSLVSL

-350 RRNLVNA
+350 RRNSVTA
-357 KSESKTDDAL
+357 KNKSKTDDAL
-367 SSMPKGLS
+367 SSIPKGLS